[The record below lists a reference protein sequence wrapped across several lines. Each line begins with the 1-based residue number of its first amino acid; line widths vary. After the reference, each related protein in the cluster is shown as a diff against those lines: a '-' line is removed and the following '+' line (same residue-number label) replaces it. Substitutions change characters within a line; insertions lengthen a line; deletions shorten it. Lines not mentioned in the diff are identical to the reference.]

1 MFKKKS
7 HNFQWFNL
15 RNYDIH
21 QVNPFLTPRKT
32 MKHPLLVSTNPKV
45 SITHHEILLG
55 SWPEEYWL
63 MKESPPQ
70 KKKTAAN
77 FCIALPYT
85 VYK

>member
-21 QVNPFLTPRKT
+21 QANPFLTPRKT
-32 MKHPLLVSTNPKV
+32 MKTSLIGVNKSEGFHHSFWNPAWFMTWGILTYERISPKTN
-45 SITHHEILLG
+45 
-55 SWPEEYWL
+55 
-63 MKESPPQ
+63 
-70 KKKTAAN
+70 KTAAN